1 MTSFADYKRRSAG
14 IHRIVG
20 ETASKDAG
28 KAFSAL
34 LPGNYLLPQNSKIGG
49 LAKPNEKQLVA
60 INQKTE
66 SQTQRPVE
74 TQPAHGLPYNSSN
87 SGRPENQ
94 LAQWSGITAEQA
106 KLSSLPAVFAEPAVR
121 QPIVDETN
129 AKQEMSVDQFSPQLA
144 EEASNEIGDN
154 EEEEKPETPCPTDFL
169 ENEISLALAG
179 IPASLDET
187 DWLSVDCVICRKTGK
202 VLGRMGRT
210 SSEDDTGEA
219 TEISEADECELFAER
234 MATPFASISLSWL
247 HDDSEALDDLQRD
260 EPEAYAA
267 FTLAKLCQMQRNVLS
282 NGERKLVAAKFSAE
296 AGMPNDPQSLWT
308 LARAR
313 KWLDITPEET
323 LEELNELLCRC
334 VAIGPSFARTF
345 QQLVN
350 RQSKKR
356 FLSTLP
362 RDVLPEHIYCP
373 DWLARHAQNGK
384 LVPLLRQAYSDALA
398 STLSGQRAARIGK
411 RLYGESKGTSPLT
424 AAQGPSSIRGQRKA
438 SKALKMAND
447 FAVLFAEFG
456 IGQGFLQPKQEVSYE
471 AKIQAAQEQRK
482 AILASLAKKTAEGA
496 VRAWTD
502 AFVPSEP
509 MPDEEDAASSTR
521 IAEASATSCEIPGIR
536 VNEDMTLDE
545 SALLDA
551 LNSLSLEDL
560 EAAEDL
566 DEGREISRFVPSDE
580 GVALPYGSSS
590 ADQEDDDELLAPLSE
605 PTWSKSKPKQKTSRF
620 AFSDDE
626 MASLDGLFHEVPDD
640 SDEVEI
646 RRNGENSYKKL

>member
-1 MTSFADYKRRSAG
+1 
-14 IHRIVG
+14 
-20 ETASKDAG
+20 
-28 KAFSAL
+28 
-34 LPGNYLLPQNSKIGG
+34 
-49 LAKPNEKQLVA
+49 
-60 INQKTE
+60 
-66 SQTQRPVE
+66 
-74 TQPAHGLPYNSSN
+74 
-87 SGRPENQ
+87 
-94 LAQWSGITAEQA
+94 
-106 KLSSLPAVFAEPAVR
+106 
-121 QPIVDETN
+121 
-129 AKQEMSVDQFSPQLA
+129 
-144 EEASNEIGDN
+144 
-154 EEEEKPETPCPTDFL
+154 
-169 ENEISLALAG
+169 
-179 IPASLDET
+179 
-187 DWLSVDCVICRKTGK
+187 
-202 VLGRMGRT
+202 
-210 SSEDDTGEA
+210 
-219 TEISEADECELFAER
+219 
-234 MATPFASISLSWL
+234 
-247 HDDSEALDDLQRD
+247 
-260 EPEAYAA
+260 
-267 FTLAKLCQMQRNVLS
+267 
-282 NGERKLVAAKFSAE
+282 
-296 AGMPNDPQSLWT
+296 
-308 LARAR
+308 
-313 KWLDITPEET
+313 
-323 LEELNELLCRC
+323 
-334 VAIGPSFARTF
+334 
-345 QQLVN
+345 
-350 RQSKKR
+350 
-356 FLSTLP
+356 
-362 RDVLPEHIYCP
+362 
-373 DWLARHAQNGK
+373 
-384 LVPLLRQAYSDALA
+384 
-398 STLSGQRAARIGK
+398 
-411 RLYGESKGTSPLT
+411 
-424 AAQGPSSIRGQRKA
+424 
-438 SKALKMAND
+438 MAND